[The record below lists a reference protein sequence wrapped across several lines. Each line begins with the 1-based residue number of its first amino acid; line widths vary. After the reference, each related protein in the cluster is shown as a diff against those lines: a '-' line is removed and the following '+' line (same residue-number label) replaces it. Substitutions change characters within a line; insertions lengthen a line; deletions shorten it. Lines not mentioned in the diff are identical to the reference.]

1 MVRFSLFVCYLLLVL
16 MRSANQEC
24 MAQVPNSNGTMPTKA
39 WAEHVAKEKS
49 SLRGLFAIDRNTAWA
64 CGSEGTIIRCRNATL
79 PNIAFD
85 VFAISGF
92 EKSEFRSIHAWDAD
106 TCIVA
111 TAGQPA
117 NIFKT
122 TDGGKTWKT
131 VFSSDHA
138 ASFLNGLKFFNPSEG
153 VVFGD
158 PISGCL
164 ELLVTSNSGDSW
176 KRLNVENSP
185 PVLDGEAGFAASN
198 SSMLLLRDDVW
209 IGLGGRD
216 GVARILR
223 CSDFRKNAQHNN
235 RLHWSSV
242 EIPFFASSPS
252 RGIFSL
258 ASAGQSVVAVGG
270 DYKEMDNKNGTIAV
284 SDLAGKSWRV
294 PVLQSTRG
302 FRSCVIFSATDH
314 QWITVGPTGSDA
326 ATELDRWQPLSDMG
340 FHTLHVASDGS
351 VWAAGA
357 GGRVGRWTDPK

>member
-1 MVRFSLFVCYLLLVL
+1 
-16 MRSANQEC
+16 
-24 MAQVPNSNGTMPTKA
+24 
-39 WAEHVAKEKS
+39 
-49 SLRGLFAIDRNTAWA
+49 LFAIDRNTAWA

-85 VFAISGF
+85 VFSILGF
-92 EKSEFRSIHAWDAD
+92 EKSEFRSIHARDAD

-122 TDGGKTWKT
+122 IDGGQTWKT

-138 ASFLNGLKFFNPSEG
+138 ASFLNGMKFFNPSEG

-158 PISGCL
+158 AISGSL

-198 SSMLLLRDDVW
+198 SSMLLLQDEVW

-235 RLHWSSV
+235 RLHWTSV
-242 EIPFFASSPS
+242 EIPFLASSPS

-270 DYKEMDNKNGTIAV
+270 DYKEMDNK
-284 SDLAGKSWRV
+284 K
-294 PVLQSTRG
+294 STRG

-326 ATELDRWQPLSDMG
+326 ATELDRWQPLSDIG

>member
-1 MVRFSLFVCYLLLVL
+1 MVRFPLFVYYMLPLL
-16 MRSANQEC
+16 MYSANQQC
-24 MAQVPNSNGTMPTKA
+24 MAQVPNSNVAMPTKA

-49 SLRGLFAIDRNTAWA
+49 SLRGLFAIDRSTAWA

-79 PNIAFD
+79 PSIAFD
-85 VFAISGF
+85 IFAIPGF
-92 EKSEFRSIHAWDAD
+92 EKSEFRSIHAWDAN

-117 NIFKT
+117 KIFKT
-122 TDGGKTWKT
+122 TDGGQTWKT

-138 ASFLNGLKFFNPSEG
+138 ASFFNGMKFFNPSEG

-158 PISGCL
+158 PLSGCL
-164 ELLVTSNSGDSW
+164 ELLVTLNSGDSW

-185 PVLDGEAGFAASN
+185 PVFDGEAGFAASN

-209 IGLGGRD
+209 IGLGGRN

-223 CSDFRKNAQHNN
+223 CTNFRKNASHNTT
-235 RLHWSSV
+235 LHWSSM
-242 EIPFFASSPS
+242 EIPLLSSSPS

-270 DYKEMDNKNGTIAV
+270 DYKEMVNKDGTIAV
-284 SDLAGKSWRV
+284 SDLTGKSWRV
-294 PVLQSTRG
+294 PLQQSTRG
-302 FRSCVIFSATDH
+302 FRSCVIFSATDQH
-314 QWITVGPTGSDA
+314 WIAVGPTGSDVA
-326 ATELDRWQPLSDMG
+326 IELDRWQPHSDIG

-357 GGRVGRWTDPK
+357 GGRVGRWIDPK